1 MSETEVVMFVENK
14 PKKCYCNYYHG
25 LLYSEVGISVTI
37 TANATAATLD
47 NTDDSKA
54 VFEIVL
60 SLDQMPCKLT
70 EKYTFTRKTEAS

>member
-1 MSETEVVMFVENK
+1 MDSST
-14 PKKCYCNYYHG
+14 
-25 LLYSEVGISVTI
+25 LITAEVGISVTI

-47 NTDDSKA
+47 NTDDSK
-54 VFEIVL
+54 VMFEIVL